1 MGKPS
6 AAVARFDAPLRAW
19 LDEHGVDAALLRQC
33 EHRSSVPCILCRHM
47 NSHNK
52 LLLALV
58 AGLVLGTGLHGMA
71 GNDAVRAVSQY
82 LIEPFGQLFLRLI
95 FMSVVPLVFC
105 GLVLGVYQ
113 LGQHRGLGRTAG
125 RTLLYTLLASTLSV
139 IIGIS
144 LVNAVQPG
152 VGLDLPPD
160 ALAAQSA
167 QMEKVRANAQAAKPL
182 TQSLLEIVP
191 TNPVQAA
198 TRALEGDMLALM
210 FFALI
215 LGLALSRVVTPGTQ
229 NPAVSVLETVYEA
242 MMDIVHLVMR
252 LAPYAVFALVFTT
265 SFKFG
270 GELIRSLSL
279 YVLVVVA
286 GLALQ
291 LFVVYPVFL
300 KVLAGRPPG
309 QFLKNSFDVLIY
321 AFATAS
327 SNATLP
333 KSLET
338 ATQKL
343 HLSPKI
349 SRFVL
354 TVGATANQNGTALFE
369 GVTVI
374 FLAQVYGIDLT
385 FYQQVQVVVM
395 AIVAGIGTAGVP
407 GGSLPLIMILLQQVG
422 IPPEGLGLVLGV
434 DRFLDMCR
442 TSVNVGGD
450 LVIAAIVDRDVEP
463 R

>member
-1 MGKPS
+1 MRP
-6 AAVARFDAPLRAW
+6 
-19 LDEHGVDAALLRQC
+19 
-33 EHRSSVPCILCRHM
+33 
-47 NSHNK
+47 HNK

-58 AGLVLGTGLHGMA
+58 AGLALGTLMHAA
-71 GNDAVRAVSQY
+71 GAATIVQSFSQNI
-82 LIEPFGQLFLRLI
+82 LEPFGQLFLRLI
-95 FMSVVPLVFC
+95 FMTVVPLVFC

-113 LGQHRGLGRTAG
+113 LGQHHGLGRTVS
-125 RTLLYTLLASTLSV
+125 RTLFFTLLSSTLSV
-139 IIGIS
+139 IIGLS
-144 LVNAVQPG
+144 LVNLIRPG
-152 VGLDLPPD
+152 AGLSLPQD
-160 ALAAQSA
+160 VLDTQAAQVEKIKLNAQSA
-167 QMEKVRANAQAAKPL
+167 KTV
-182 TQSLLEIVP
+182 TQTLLDIVP
-191 TNPVQAA
+191 KNPVQAA
-198 TRALEGDMLALM
+198 AQALEGEMLALM

-215 LGLALSRVVTPGTQ
+215 FGFALSRVVKPGEP
-229 NPAVSVLETVYEA
+229 NSAISVMETVYDSIMEIIH
-242 MMDIVHLVMR
+242 MVMR
-252 LAPYAVFALVFTT
+252 LAPYAVFALVFST

-270 GELIRSLSL
+270 WELVRSLSM
-279 YVLVVVA
+279 YVLVVVV

-291 LFVVYPVFL
+291 QFVVYSALL
-300 KVLAGRPPG
+300 KTFSGRSPK
-309 QFLKNSFDVLIY
+309 QFFKDSSDVLVY

-338 ATQKL
+338 ATEKL
-343 HLSPKI
+343 KLSPET

-385 FYQQVQVVVM
+385 LAQQFLVVTM
-395 AIVAGIGTAGVP
+395 AILAGVGTAGVP

-442 TSVNVGGD
+442 TTVNVSGD
-450 LVIAAIVDRDVEP
+450 LVIAAVVDNKKAQDVSGN
-463 R
+463 